1 MLEAYDASKT
11 KFSESDCAVKSVVPN
26 SMFDPDERSVPEVT
40 EPDKILIF
48 KDERSASTMPSI
60 FIEPE
65 APEESGAND
74 INV

>member
-1 MLEAYDASKT
+1 
-11 KFSESDCAVKSVVPN
+11 
-26 SMFDPDERSVPEVT
+26 MFDPDERSVPEVT

-65 APEESGAND
+65 APEASGAND